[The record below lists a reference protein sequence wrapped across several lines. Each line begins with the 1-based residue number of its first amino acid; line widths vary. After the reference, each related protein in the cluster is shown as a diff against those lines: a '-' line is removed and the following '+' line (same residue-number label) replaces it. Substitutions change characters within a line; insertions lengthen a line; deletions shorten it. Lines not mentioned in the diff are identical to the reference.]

1 MPEKSKGHQYDK
13 IILPNIALLTA
24 SSVLRYDSKWMQL
37 LANGFLTGSKPFKVE
52 FYIMRSIIS
61 YNQYF

>member
-24 SSVLRYDSKWMQL
+24 SSVLRHEAHWKQL
-37 LANGFLTGSKPFKVE
+37 LANGLLTGTKAFKVDLLYTLIRGIE
-52 FYIMRSIIS
+52 F
-61 YNQYF
+61 N